1 MVQVAVA
8 IFFWLAAILLL
19 TLSVRAEIDR
29 EHEMLELRKRANPRR
44 SRTGTR

>member
-1 MVQVAVA
+1 VQIAVA

-29 EHEMLELRKRANPRR
+29 EHEMLELRKRPNSPRGR
-44 SRTGTR
+44 NAVR